1 MKNIDLIIKG
11 VGVSPG
17 ISIGTARVIKK
28 QEAVLTGILLNDDES
43 SLFESEK
50 YDQAVRISVD
60 EIEMIKASTE
70 SSMQDE
76 SMEILETHIELI
88 SDPQIREDVIEKIK
102 NDKKNANDALIE
114 VISASVQL
122 FQNMDDE
129 YMSARSADVQ
139 DIGNR
144 MLKHLNNSFITHE
157 KIFEEDT
164 IIVAEDI
171 SPSDALTLDIKHI
184 AGIVTRMGGKTS
196 HAAIIARSRGIP
208 ATAGCGDAL
217 MAVENDD
224 IIIVDGLGGIVIVN
238 PANEVIDA
246 YKKKQKD
253 YTQHAA
259 FLKSLKNISANTI
272 DGTAIKLLANISG
285 EEDLEES
292 FEYGAEGT
300 GLFRTEL
307 LFMNRTSMPDEEEQ
321 FEFYKKAALK
331 SGDKPL
337 TVRTIDIGGDKQL
350 PYLGLPVEQNPFL
363 GYRAIRICLDRKDI
377 FITQLKA
384 ILRASVFG
392 NIQIMF
398 PMISSVQEIREAK
411 EILAEAKKELL
422 EKNISF
428 DKNIQT
434 GIMIEVPSAAVT
446 ADILAKEADFFS
458 IGTND
463 LCQYTLAVDRMNEKI
478 RDLYD
483 PFNPGVLRLINNVIE
498 QAHQNNIDVAMCGEM
513 ASDPL
518 ATLLLS
524 GMGLRAFSMSAS
536 SIPFIKN
543 IILNNSISTAKEIY
557 KKVMAMDNSKDII
570 SYLEEVHQ

>member
-11 VGVSPG
+11 VAVSPG
-17 ISIGTARVIKK
+17 ISIGKAHVIRKH
-28 QEAVLTGILLNDDES
+28 EADLTGILLDDES
-43 SLFESEK
+43 ILFEIEK

-60 EIEMIKASTE
+60 EIEMIKASAG
-70 SSMQDE
+70 SSLQDE
-76 SMEILETHIELI
+76 TSEILETHIELTN
-88 SDPQIREDVIEKIK
+88 DPQIRENVIEKIK
-102 NDKKNANDALIE
+102 NEKKNANDALIE
-114 VISASVQL
+114 VITASVQL
-122 FQNMDDE
+122 FQHMDDE
-129 YMSARSADVQ
+129 YMKARSADVQ

-144 MLKHLNNSFITHE
+144 MLKHLNNSFTAHV

-164 IIVAEDI
+164 VIVAEDI
-171 SPSDALTLDIKHI
+171 SPSDVLTLDIKHVAAI
-184 AGIVTRMGGKTS
+184 ATSMGGKTS

-208 ATAGCGDAL
+208 STAGCGDEL

-224 IIIVDGLGGIVIVN
+224 IIIVDGVGGIVIVN
-238 PANEVIDA
+238 PANDVIDA
-246 YKKKQKD
+246 YKMKREAYQ
-253 YTQHAA
+253 QHAV
-259 FLKSLKNISANTI
+259 FLSSLKNISANTT
-272 DGTAIKLLANISG
+272 DRTTIKLLANISG

-292 FEYGAEGT
+292 FEFGAEGV

-307 LFMNRTSMPDEEEQ
+307 LFMNRTSMPDEEQQ
-321 FEFYKKAALK
+321 FKFYKKAALK
-331 SGDKPL
+331 SGNKLL
-337 TVRTIDIGGDKQL
+337 TVRTIDIGGDKPL

-398 PMISSVQEIREAK
+398 PMIGSVQEIRKAK

-422 EKNISF
+422 ERNILF
-428 DKNIQT
+428 DKDIRT
-434 GIMIEVPSAAVT
+434 GILIEIPSAAIT
-446 ADILAKEADFFS
+446 ADVLAKEADFFS

-478 RDLYD
+478 KDLYD
-483 PFNPGVLRLINNVIE
+483 PFNPAVLRLINNVIE

-518 ATLLLS
+518 ATLLLA
-524 GMGLRAFSMSAS
+524 GMGLRAFSMSPS
-536 SIPFIKN
+536 SIPYIKN
-543 IILNNSISTAKEIY
+543 IILNNSISKAKEIY
-557 KKVMAMDNSKDII
+557 KKVMAMDNSNDII
-570 SYLEEVHQ
+570 SYLQEAHQ